1 MQREPE
7 IGTLA
12 GMGEF
17 PRPRA
22 RKFAIEAA
30 PGVVL
35 WGDLSLPRRGPSCG
49 VVVLPV
55 GLGPSRVTPGN
66 GRTAQI
72 FNDAGIATLRL
83 GLLTAVEEGYLADMF
98 DVELLAQRLL
108 AATRWLARRPETA
121 SLAPGY
127 FGTSGSAAI
136 VLRAAAESRASVC
149 AVLSRGDALD
159 VEPER
164 AGAGPPHVLLIT
176 ARAEAEVL
184 TLAARWF
191 REHLGDRGSPRRRRW
206 RVGTSPAA
214 VLPLSSR

>member
-1 MQREPE
+1 MSRRS
-7 IGTLA
+7 GSVV
-12 GMGEF
+12 GMSAPLGAS
-17 PRPRA
+17 A
-22 RKFAIEAA
+22 RKVAIEAA

-35 WGDLSLPRRGPSCG
+35 SGDLQLPRGGSSRG
-49 VVVLPV
+49 VVLLPG

-66 GRTAQI
+66 GRTAQV

-149 AVLSRGDALD
+149 AVLSRGDALA

-164 AGAGPPHVLLIT
+164 AGAGLPHVLLIT

-191 REHLGDRGSPRRRRW
+191 GEHLGDRGSPRRRRW
-206 RVGTSPAA
+206 RAGTSPAA
-214 VLPLSSR
+214 VLPLSPR